1 MLCSCQAKLPPCTR
15 RVSAA
20 VLIAVKMFPE
30 QYWMLFIAPL
40 LFNSVIQ
47 YHLEDSAPVLCV
59 YNLYKQNKHF
69 YNRHSF
75 WFLVYYTTRLHS
87 TPIIGGTHFFLLLFC
102 RHTANYIRNAHRCY
116 VVIGKPRSAWL
127 EGTLAMDLKLRG
139 LRTHMQTD
147 RRETEQNTRP

>member
-1 MLCSCQAKLPPCTR
+1 LAIWHKLSNSNSNALEVPRTLAVWQLRPSRRQAQKMHCTQPPKFPSADRRMTVRPQTSAPIVSTDGAAHLSALTMPIALLLCSCQAKLPPCTR

-59 YNLYKQNKHF
+59 YNLY
-69 YNRHSF
+69 SA
-75 WFLVYYTTRLHS
+75 VY
-87 TPIIGGTHFFLLLFC
+87 
-102 RHTANYIRNAHRCY
+102 AAHLDC
-116 VVIGKPRSAWL
+116 
-127 EGTLAMDLKLRG
+127 
-139 LRTHMQTD
+139 
-147 RRETEQNTRP
+147 